1 MCLMFRGVLPGGP
14 QYEGIHSTLS
24 ELLHTE
30 LEEAWE
36 VEEEREAEYHQVGN
50 MSAIGGHVPAGQ
62 GSILQVSLLTKLLV
76 CEDFEVLVSLW

>member
-36 VEEEREAEYHQVGN
+36 VEEDSEAKYR
-50 MSAIGGHVPAGQ
+50 
-62 GSILQVSLLTKLLV
+62 
-76 CEDFEVLVSLW
+76 